1 MPENDL
7 SLSIDVSGIDPVVE
21 EYEHFPAAIRAVMTV
36 AMEKSL
42 QLVEGQVK
50 IRTPVF
56 QGTLRSGINHQ
67 IIRPFPNLVGSVGSP
82 QPYGIVIEK
91 GRKPG
96 SRMPPVAAIKFWL
109 FRKKI
114 VTDLSELES
123 AAWAVAKHIA
133 KEGFSPKG
141 DVGPTGRKMFKEG
154 LEASEPGVKMI
165 FDDHIRRLTKSLSA

>member
-7 SLSIDVSGIDPVVE
+7 SLSIDVSSIDPVVE

-50 IRTPVF
+50 IRTPENL
-56 QGTLRSGINHQ
+56 GTLRASMNHE
-67 IIRPFPNLVGSVGSP
+67 IIRPFPNLVGSVGTP
-82 QPYGIVIEK
+82 LPYGIVIEK

-96 SRMPPVAAIKFWL
+96 SRMPPVAAIALWL
-109 FRKKI
+109 WRKKI
-114 VTDLSELES
+114 QTDPSELES
-123 AAWAVAKHIA
+123 HAWAVAKNIA
-133 KEGFSPKG
+133 KKGFSPEH
-141 DVGPTGRKMFKEG
+141 DVGPTGAKMFKEG
-154 LEASEPGVKMI
+154 LEASEPGVKAI

>member
-50 IRTPVF
+50 IRTPENL
-56 QGTLRSGINHQ
+56 GTLRASINHE
-67 IIRPFPNLVGSVGSP
+67 IIRPFPNLVGKVGSP
-82 QPYGIVIEK
+82 QIYAPVIES

-96 SRMPPVAAIKFWL
+96 SRMPPVDAIKLWL

-114 VTDLSELES
+114 VTDLSKLES

-141 DVGPTGRKMFKEG
+141 DVGPTGRKMFERG
-154 LEASEPGVKMI
+154 LKASSLGVQII
-165 FDDHIRRLTKSLSA
+165 FDRHIRRLTKSLSA